1 MLLIIFVKFVE
12 LNKSSEAVSGLEP
25 LSMNGFA
32 LKNGKMVNGCTL
44 PMASENSHG
53 HSHAPN
59 GYVIHPINITSNPLA
74 ADAKVYIYIY
84 LNMFKLLN

>member
-1 MLLIIFVKFVE
+1 MCLKLLIAILCIE

-44 PMASENSHG
+44 PMASENT
-53 HSHAPN
+53 HSHTHPPN
-59 GYVIHPINITSNPLA
+59 GYIIHPINITSNPLA
-74 ADAKVYIYIY
+74 PDAKVIFH
-84 LNMFKLLN
+84 LKF

>member
-1 MLLIIFVKFVE
+1 
-12 LNKSSEAVSGLEP
+12 
-25 LSMNGFA
+25 MNGFA

-74 ADAKVYIYIY
+74 TDAKVCFFNYVQIIIKMKDFILY
-84 LNMFKLLN
+84 LECHRNILLGQS

>member
-1 MLLIIFVKFVE
+1 MYYYYCMCHVLE

-25 LSMNGFA
+25 LSMNGFT

-44 PMASENSHG
+44 PMVSDNTHG
-53 HSHAPN
+53 HTHAPN

-74 ADAKVYIYIY
+74 PDAKVSFFF
-84 LNMFKLLN
+84 NVM